1 MSTKLEDYAL
11 LGDCETAALVSR
23 SGSIDWLCWPRFD
36 SGAVFAA
43 LLGTPEHG
51 RWLLAPEGV
60 GCCTSRRYREGTLIL
75 ETEFETRASQ
85 EQLASWNRVEFGYAA
100 PTASQFVENERQLAK
115 FGTPRAA
122 GAPAPI
128 RVASLDQG
136 GDAPPYPKFLS
147 PLTGKPVDEKLLAP
161 DVRRVA
167 LSATHEGGA
176 LRIPLAAAIG
186 DIGE

>member
-1 MSTKLEDYAL
+1 MTQQSRLRRMGWIAVLALCTVCYLGLHLKVHAVRSEVVRSERQIVALED
-11 LGDCETAALVSR
+11 EK
-23 SGSIDWLCWPRFD
+23 
-36 SGAVFAA
+36 
-43 LLGTPEHG
+43 
-51 RWLLAPEGV
+51 
-60 GCCTSRRYREGTLIL
+60 TLL

-128 RVASLDQG
+128 RVASLDEG
-136 GDAPPYPKFLS
+136 ADAPPYPKFVS

-167 LSATHEGGA
+167 LSATHERGA